1 MIKFYQLYYM
11 SDIFCRKIKD
21 FIAANGM
28 LNSDERVIVGLSGG
42 ADSVAL
48 LSVLLDLGYNCVA
61 AHCNFHLRE
70 DESLRDERFC
80 ENLCGRLEVDFLKID
95 FNVGDRC
102 AQTGESAEMAC
113 RSLRYEWWR
122 SLIKNGQ
129 GQLVAVGHHREDN
142 VETFF
147 LNLLRGSGLTGLKS
161 MLPRTADVVRPLL
174 AVTRLD
180 ITEYLKRKGLNFV
193 TDSTNFSDEYRRNR
207 LRNRVLPEIERSFP
221 RAMATIANSINYL
234 RDNYALY
241 ADYVDFLRKK
251 YVNNDGVIDLSQLL
265 SEERNASIVLFEI
278 LSDAG
283 INMTQVENMLDSVRC
298 QERVSGK
305 YFQGRNIC
313 YLLDRGCLIPTEI
326 GQKYD
331 SIIVIDDI
339 LTSPYFTIRRMS
351 QSDFETLR
359 KSRQLNQEAL
369 YLDSCAMNGN
379 PIFEL
384 RAWRN
389 GDRMMPFGMKG
400 SKLVSDVF
408 SDAKYSLLQKSKA
421 RILTRNGVIIWVVEL
436 KPSNHFRVNKST
448 LEVIEVTYNQED

>member
-1 MIKFYQLYYM
+1 M

-61 AHCNFHLRE
+61 AHCNFHLRG

-80 ENLCGRLEVDFLKID
+80 EDLCGQLEVDFLKID

-102 AQTGESAEMAC
+102 AQTGESVEMAC

-122 SLIKNGQ
+122 SLIKNGL

-147 LNLLRGSGLTGLKS
+147 LNLLRGSGLIGLKS
-161 MLPRTADVVRPLL
+161 MLPRAADVVRPLL

-221 RAMATIANSINYL
+221 GAMATIANSINYL

-251 YVNNDGVIDLSQLL
+251 YINNDGVINLSQLL

-298 QERVSGK
+298 PERASGK

-331 SIIVIDDI
+331 SIVIDDI
-339 LTSPYFTIRRMS
+339 LTSPYFAIRRMS
-351 QSDFETLR
+351 RSDFEALR
-359 KSRQLNQEAL
+359 KSQQLNQEAL
-369 YLDSCAMNGN
+369 YLDSCVMSGK

-408 SDAKYSLLQKSKA
+408 SDAKYSLRQKSEA
-421 RILTRNGVIIWVVEL
+421 RILTRNGVIMWIVEL
-436 KPSNHFRVNKST
+436 KPSNHFRVDEST
-448 LEVIEVTYNQED
+448 SEVIEMTYNQVD

>member
-1 MIKFYQLYYM
+1 ML
-11 SDIFCRKIKD
+11 DIFCRKIKD

-48 LSVLLDLGYNCVA
+48 LSVLLDLEYNCVA
-61 AHCNFHLRE
+61 AHCNFHLRG

-80 ENLCGRLEVDFLKID
+80 EDLCRRLEVDFLKID

-102 AQTGESAEMAC
+102 AQTGESVEMAC

-147 LNLLRGSGLTGLKS
+147 LSLLRGSGLIGLKS

-174 AVTRLD
+174 AVSRHD

-221 RAMATIANSINYL
+221 GAMDTIANSVNYL

-241 ADYVDFLRKK
+241 ADYVKFLRKK
-251 YVNNDGVIDLSQLL
+251 YINNDGTIDLNQLL

-283 INMTQVENMLDSVRC
+283 INMTQAENMLDSVRC
-298 QERVSGK
+298 PDRASGK

-326 GQKYD
+326 GQKYN
-331 SIIVIDDI
+331 SIVIDDI

-359 KSRQLNQEAL
+359 KSQQLNHEAL
-369 YLDSCAMNGN
+369 YLDSGIMNGN

-400 SKLVSDVF
+400 GKLVSDVF
-408 SDAKYSLLQKSKA
+408 SDAKYSLLQKSEA
-421 RILTRNGVIIWVVEL
+421 RILTRNGVIIWIVKL
-436 KPSNHFRVNKST
+436 KPSNHFRVDEST
-448 LEVIEVTYNQED
+448 SEVIEITYNQVD

>member
-1 MIKFYQLYYM
+1 M

-28 LNSDERVIVGLSGG
+28 LNSDERLIVGLSGG

-48 LSVLLDLGYNCVA
+48 LSVLLDLGYNCIA
-61 AHCNFHLRE
+61 AHCNFHLRG

-80 ENLCGRLEVDFLKID
+80 EDLCCQLGVDFLKID
-95 FNVGDRC
+95 FNVDDRC
-102 AQTGESAEMAC
+102 AQTGESVEMAC

-129 GQLVAVGHHREDN
+129 GQLIAVGHHREDN

-147 LNLLRGSGLTGLKS
+147 LNLLRGSGLSGLKS
-161 MLPRTADVVRPLL
+161 MQPRTVDVVRPLL

-207 LRNRVLPEIERSFP
+207 LRNQVLPEIEQAFP
-221 RAMATIANSINYL
+221 GAMGTIANSINYL

-241 ADYVDFLRKK
+241 TGYIDFLRKK
-251 YVNNDGVIDLSQLL
+251 YINNDGVINLSQLL

-278 LSDAG
+278 LSNAG

-298 QERVSGK
+298 SERSSGK

-313 YLLDRGCLIPTEI
+313 YLLDRGRLIPTEI
-326 GQKYD
+326 GLKYA
-331 SIIVIDDI
+331 SIVIDDI
-339 LTSPYFTIRRMS
+339 LTSPFFAIRRMS

-359 KSRQLNQEAL
+359 KSRQLNQDAL
-369 YLDSCAMNGN
+369 YIDSCIMNGN

-384 RAWRN
+384 RTWRN
-389 GDRMMPFGMKG
+389 GDRMIPFGMKG
-400 SKLVSDVF
+400 SKLISDVF
-408 SDAKYSLLQKSKA
+408 SDAKYSLQQKSKA
-421 RILTRNGVIIWVVEL
+421 RILTRNGVVIWIVKL
-436 KPSNHFRVNKST
+436 KPSNHFRVDEST
-448 LEVIEVTYNQED
+448 SEVIEITYNQVL